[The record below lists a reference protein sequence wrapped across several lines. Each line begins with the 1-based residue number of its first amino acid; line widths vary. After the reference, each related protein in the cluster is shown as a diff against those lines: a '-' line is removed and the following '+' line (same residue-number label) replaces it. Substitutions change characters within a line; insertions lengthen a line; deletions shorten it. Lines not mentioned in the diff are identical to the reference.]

1 MNWQN
6 GDEMGEA
13 LAQELEA
20 TRAAFHQLLQSIP
33 AGRFNAPTP
42 NPAWNVGQM
51 LFHMSVALKFLPA
64 DVALIRRSR
73 QLPRFF
79 PAFLFHWLNKQ
90 YTRWGGRRPT
100 HAYLAAQ
107 YDKAHALTLAALRRV
122 AADEWQKGMSYP
134 GWDPMLSGFVSLET
148 LFHYP
153 ARHFQAHAAE
163 IEEAVT
169 GGGKQ

>member
-1 MNWQN
+1 MTPPTAD
-6 GDEMGEA
+6 GKRLA

-20 TRAAFHQLLQSIP
+20 TRAAFHQLLASMP
-33 AGRFNAPTP
+33 ADRFPAPTP

-51 LFHMSVALKFLPA
+51 LFHMSVALRFLPTDA
-64 DVALIRRSR
+64 ALIRRSGK
-73 QLPRFF
+73 LPQHV

-100 HAYLAAQ
+100 HAYLAAA
-107 YDKAHALTLAALRRV
+107 YDKAHAHTLAALHSV
-122 AADEWQKGMSYP
+122 EENEWEKGVDYP
-134 GWDPMLSGFVSLET
+134 GWDPMLSGFVTLEA

-163 IEEAVT
+163 LRQAKE
-169 GGGKQ
+169 

>member
-1 MNWQN
+1 MKPHDI
-6 GDEMGEA
+6 DETGRA
-13 LAQELEA
+13 LAQELES
-20 TRAAFHQLLQSIP
+20 TRAAFHQLLQSVP
-33 AGRFNAPTP
+33 ANRFGAPTP

-64 DVALIRRSR
+64 DAALIRRSGR
-73 QLPRFF
+73 LPRFI

-134 GWDPMLSGFVSLET
+134 GWDPLLSGFVSLET

-169 GGGKQ
+169 EGEKQ

>member
-1 MNWQN
+1 MNLQSV
-6 GDEMGEA
+6 EEKGEA

-20 TRAAFHQLLQSIP
+20 TRLAFHQLLQSIP
-33 AGRFNAPTP
+33 ANRFAAPTL

-64 DVALIRRSR
+64 DVALIRRSGR
-73 QLPRFF
+73 LPRYV

-100 HAYLAAQ
+100 HAYLATQ
-107 YDKAHALTLAALRRV
+107 YDKAHALTLTALRRV
-122 AADEWQKGMSYP
+122 AADEWQNGADYP
-134 GWDPMLSGFVSLET
+134 GWDPMLSGFVTLET

-163 IEEAVT
+163 VQKAV
-169 GGGKQ
+169 GRDNN

>member
-1 MNWQN
+1 MKPHDVDQTSR
-6 GDEMGEA
+6 A

-20 TRAAFHQLLQSIP
+20 TRIAFHQLLQSIP
-33 AGRFNAPTP
+33 ADRFGAPTP
-42 NPAWNVGQM
+42 NPAWNVAQM

-64 DVALIRRSR
+64 DAALIRRSGR
-73 QLPRFF
+73 LPRYF

-107 YDKAHALTLAALRRV
+107 YDQAHALTLAALRRV
-122 AADEWQKGMSYP
+122 AADEWQKGAEYP
-134 GWDPMLSGFVSLET
+134 GWDPMLNGFVSLET

-163 IEEAVT
+163 VQKAVADA
-169 GGGKQ
+169 